1 MLLAPDGN
9 LSGVDAYFFGLSGTT
24 ESGLNVVDVN
34 KMQLYQQLVIYFIP
48 ILGNMQV
55 VSILILMV
63 RFYWFTKYLKAKAG
77 AMSQPQRT
85 YATPPS
91 DAIDEG
97 TDCYQ
102 TSSTNS
108 RNRVTWSAGSEDDT
122 ELPDTKQN
130 GYTIP
135 VEVDTRKLAET
146 TVVDEVV
153 SSTPRRP
160 TTPPGPGMLRKSVT
174 MAANASAAAPQTPS
188 HITFAPEVLTPIR
201 RSTAPANRSFDSH
214 DLNDAEDSDEVS
226 EKRGCHLVDTYS
238 PRAAPGDSLT
248 RTTSNEAQEAS
259 IRYRNR
265 LTPLA
270 RSRGPSP
277 DRLSFHRVVSNV
289 FVLGGDDITPG
300 VAGVSLQR
308 ARTNS
313 MSRERSRS
321 RSRHRKQS
329 RTERLKLSANAMLGR
344 NSNFVNLSEED
355 RDRLGGIEYRSL
367 KLLLKIVV
375 TYYISLHLIG
385 IVCLTPWIHKTSE
398 SRYREYLVSVGV
410 DKTWW

>member
-1 MLLAPDGN
+1 M
-9 LSGVDAYFFGLSGTT
+9 
-24 ESGLNVVDVN
+24 VDVN
-34 KMQLYQQLVIYFIP
+34 KLRLYQQLVIYFIP

-77 AMSQPQRT
+77 VMSRPQHVCT
-85 YATPPS
+85 DPAS
-91 DAIDEG
+91 DSIDAG
-97 TDCYQ
+97 SSSWQNTSTD
-102 TSSTNS
+102 S
-108 RNRVTWSAGSEDDT
+108 RNRVTWSTTNEDNVK
-122 ELPDTKQN
+122 LQDTKHH
-130 GYTIP
+130 GYTTP
-135 VEVDTRKLAET
+135 VEVDAKEVPDT
-146 TVVDEVV
+146 TLVDDVV
-153 SSTPRRP
+153 SSSPGRP
-160 TTPPGPGMLRKSVT
+160 MTPPGPGMLRKSLT
-174 MAANASAAAPQTPS
+174 TAANVSEAAPQTPF

-201 RSTAPANRSFDSH
+201 RSTAPANRSLDPH
-214 DLNDAEDSDEVS
+214 DLNDAEDSDEGL
-226 EKRGCHLVDTYS
+226 EKRGRHLFDPYS
-238 PRAAPGDSLT
+238 PRAPPGHSLT
-248 RTTSNEAQEAS
+248 RVMSNEAQEAS
-259 IRYRNR
+259 VRYRNR

-308 ARTNS
+308 TRTNS
-313 MSRERSRS
+313 TSRERSRS

-375 TYYISLHLIG
+375 MYYISLHLIG
-385 IVCLTPWIHKTSE
+385 IICLTPWIHKTSE
-398 SRYREYLVSVGV
+398 SKYREYLASVGV
-410 DKTWW
+410 NYTWW